1 MERIEHSIKKRSPVG
16 MRTGMGLI
24 AASFLISASCT
35 QNSLPKLERSP
46 IGEMAI
52 QAPEGYGNR
61 TAANRNADGI
71 EHLLREH
78 WRKAQAD
85 FERALESDPDF
96 APAHFNLAL
105 SLDQQEKHEEAT
117 RNFKKAVELDPGDL
131 RMTEN
136 RILKIHLK

>member
-1 MERIEHSIKKRSPVG
+1 MERIEPSIRRRGPGVG
-16 MRTGMGLI
+16 RTGIGLL
-24 AASFLISASCT
+24 AASFLLSVSCS
-35 QNSLPKLERSP
+35 QNSWPKLERSP
-46 IGEMAI
+46 IGDMAI

-61 TAANRNADGI
+61 AAANRNADGI

-85 FERALESDPDF
+85 FERALESDPDL

-117 RNFKKAVELDPGDL
+117 RHFKKAVELDPGDP
-131 RMTEN
+131 RITEN
-136 RILKIHLK
+136 KILKVHLK